1 MKKTQQGFLSIE
13 LIAAVAVLSVFF
25 LIAVPKISLTEK
37 FKVDYQTQ
45 YLLSNLRLIQE
56 KNFDTK
62 VDGKIT
68 YKAYIF
74 FNKTSYEIYNI
85 NAGSPIIVNLPDGI
99 TVTSNRGSIFSFNYG
114 DKYTGDTISIS
125 IKGPN
130 YTKTVKIHSYGRI
143 RITDET

>member
-13 LIAAVAVLSVFF
+13 LIAAIAVLSVFF

-37 FKVDYQTQ
+37 FKVDYQAQ

-85 NAGSPIIVNLPDGI
+85 NAESPVIVKLPDGI
-99 TVTSNRGSIFSFNYG
+99 TITSNRNTIFFNYG
-114 DKYTGDTISIS
+114 DKYTGNTISIS
-125 IKGPN
+125 IKGQD

-143 RITDET
+143 RVTNET